1 MSTVIVV
8 PKLTR
13 EALNAAGEILLD
25 ELARQLREWEDDEQL
40 PGDTPQQRAAFAS
53 ALRRAG
59 ENIGRE
65 DERTDERVQ

>member
-13 EALNAAGEILLD
+13 EALNAAGEIMLD
-25 ELARQLREWEDDEQL
+25 ELSRQLREYRDDQV